1 MEERAIKSWPK
12 ENRPPVEELS
22 SLGQEAP
29 LSRIDGLPLVQTYQ
43 NHASSSQ
50 LITWLPAASLFILL
64 DSVGTFGP
72 GEDIHSQCQD
82 LYPVSS
88 RLLAAADNKTRR

>member
-1 MEERAIKSWPK
+1 MEERAIKSWLK

-29 LSRIDGLPLVQTYQ
+29 SLTNQRLALGIDIPEQRVVVTVDHMAPSSFSFRLP
-43 NHASSSQ
+43 
-50 LITWLPAASLFILL
+50 

-82 LYPVSS
+82 LHPVSS
-88 RLLAAADNKTRR
+88 RLLAAADNKTSR